1 MYEPE
6 DKRLSTTHQA
16 DLLSVNRSSLYQRPR
31 KPSQRELES
40 IQIMHRIDEIYTDH
54 PYYGYRRIHAVLQK
68 EMSIGKNRVLSLM
81 RRMGVY
87 AIYPKRNLSKRY
99 QKQYIHPYLLRNLP
113 IRHKHQV
120 WSVDITYVRMGV
132 GFMYLFAIIDLYT
145 RYIIDYELSST
156 LEKEFVLRCLD
167 RAYAKQ
173 LPGIQNSDQGG
184 HFTNEAYVNLLK
196 EHGIRIS
203 MDSRGRALDNI
214 YIERFFRSLKYEE
227 IYLNEYR
234 SPRALRRAIESYI
247 DFYNYERPHQ
257 ALEYQIP
264 GEVFHQDDIKEKRA

>member
-1 MYEPE
+1 MAMYEPE

-16 DLLSVNRSSLYQRPR
+16 DLLSINRSSLYQRPR

-81 RRMGVY
+81 RRMGIY

-145 RYIIDYELSST
+145 RYIIDYELSSP
-156 LEKEFVLRCLD
+156 KF
-167 RAYAKQ
+167 
-173 LPGIQNSDQGG
+173 P
-184 HFTNEAYVNLLK
+184 
-196 EHGIRIS
+196 
-203 MDSRGRALDNI
+203 
-214 YIERFFRSLKYEE
+214 
-227 IYLNEYR
+227 
-234 SPRALRRAIESYI
+234 
-247 DFYNYERPHQ
+247 
-257 ALEYQIP
+257 
-264 GEVFHQDDIKEKRA
+264 VFCN

>member
-1 MYEPE
+1 
-6 DKRLSTTHQA
+6 
-16 DLLSVNRSSLYQRPR
+16 
-31 KPSQRELES
+31 
-40 IQIMHRIDEIYTDH
+40 
-54 PYYGYRRIHAVLQK
+54 
-68 EMSIGKNRVLSLM
+68 M
-81 RRMGVY
+81 RRMGIY

-99 QKQYIHPYLLRNLP
+99 QKRYIHPYLLGNLP
-113 IRHKHQV
+113 IRHKHRV

-132 GFMYLFAIIDLYT
+132 GFMYLFAIIDLHT

-184 HFTNEAYVNLLK
+184 HFTNEAYVDLLK
-196 EHGIRIS
+196 DHGIRIS

-227 IYLNEYR
+227 IHLNEYR
-234 SPRALRRAIESYI
+234 SPRVLRRAIESYI